1 MLNNALSNSKVID
14 LTIPLSSDVVM
25 WPGAPAFEAETLVT
39 VAHDGYYARRVTFF
53 EHTGTH
59 FDAPCHFI
67 DGAKTVDKIPASELV
82 RQAVVID
89 ISARIGSDADGE
101 LLMSDIESF
110 EKTHGQIPQS
120 AAILLRTGWEEFN
133 HDSLRYAGKPG
144 ELRFPGFGVEASKFL
159 VEKRGAVAFGTD
171 TLGIDTGAATTFP
184 VHSQVTH
191 PAGLWHL
198 ENLQNLSKLPAL
210 GAWIVVGVL
219 PLVGGSGSPARVI
232 ALVP

>member
-1 MLNNALSNSKVID
+1 MLKNARVVD

-25 WPGAPAFEAETLVT
+25 WPGAPALEAETLVT
-39 VAHDGYYARRVTFF
+39 VAHDGYFARRVSFF

-67 DGAKTVDKIPASELV
+67 EGAKTVEKIPASELV

-89 ISARIGSDADGE
+89 ISARIGNDPDGE
-101 LLMSDIESF
+101 LLLSDIQAF
-110 EKTHGQIPQS
+110 EEINGPIPRD

-133 HDSLRYAGKPG
+133 SDSLRYAGEPG
-144 ELRFPGFGVEASKFL
+144 VLRFPGFGVEASKFL
-159 VEKRGAVAFGTD
+159 VSERGAVAFGTD
-171 TLGIDTGAATTFP
+171 TLGIDLGSAANFP

-198 ENLQNLSKLPAL
+198 ENLQNLSQLPPL